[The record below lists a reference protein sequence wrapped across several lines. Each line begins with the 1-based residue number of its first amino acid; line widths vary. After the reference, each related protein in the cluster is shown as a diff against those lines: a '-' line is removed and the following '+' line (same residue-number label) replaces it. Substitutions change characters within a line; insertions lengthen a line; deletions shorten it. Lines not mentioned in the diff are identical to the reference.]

1 VGRRLTLGLPPCYP
15 TRMAWNLAL
24 RCLVIACLSAS
35 PALAE
40 TPRWVP
46 VSSRCFISVDVDFA
60 PGAFSGLGREVSGE
74 FQANPWNL
82 SDGVSGQLTVRVASL
97 STGLDG
103 RDKEMLKALAA
114 EKYPTMAFVIQAV
127 TASFPSV
134 SEHADVLLTI
144 QGRLT
149 IAGVDRVKR
158 FSGRVRWKDNRLWVR
173 GETRFKMTDFRIKP
187 PTYLLLSVKDEV
199 GVGFDLL
206 LDPKD
211 GSVLPPPPK
220 PSPVLPTRPP
230 EPVPDLP

>member
-1 VGRRLTLGLPPCYP
+1 
-15 TRMAWNLAL
+15 MAWTLAL
-24 RCLVIACLSAS
+24 QCLAIACLSAS

-40 TPRWVP
+40 TPRWVT
-46 VSSRCFISVDVDFA
+46 VSSRCFVSIYVDFA
-60 PGAFSGLGREVSGE
+60 PGGFSGLGREVSGE

-82 SDGVSGQLTVRVASL
+82 GDGVSGQLTVKVASL
-97 STGLDG
+97 STGVEG

-114 EKYPTMAFVIQAV
+114 ERYPTVAFVIQAV
-127 TASFPSV
+127 SASFSSV
-134 SEHADVLLTI
+134 SEHSDVLLTI

-158 FSGRVRWKDNRLWVR
+158 FSGRVRWRDQRLWVR
-173 GETRFKMTDFRIKP
+173 GETRFKMTDFGIKP

-211 GSVLPPPPK
+211 GPVPPPPSK
-220 PSPVLPTRPP
+220 PTPLSPTRPP
-230 EPVPDLP
+230 EPLPDLP

>member
-1 VGRRLTLGLPPCYP
+1 VGRRLTLGSPPCYP
-15 TRMAWNLAL
+15 TRMAWTLAL
-24 RCLVIACLSAS
+24 RCLAIACLSAS

-40 TPRWVP
+40 TPRWVT
-46 VSSRCFISVDVDFA
+46 VSSRCFVSVDVDFA

-74 FQANPWNL
+74 FQANPRNL

-103 RDKEMLKALAA
+103 RDKEMMKALAA
-114 EKYPTMAFVIQAV
+114 ERYPTMAFVIQAV
-127 TASFPSV
+127 SVSFPSV
-134 SEHADVLLTI
+134 SEHTDVLLTI

-158 FSGRVRWKDNRLWVR
+158 FSGRVRWKDHRLWVR
-173 GETRFKMTDFRIKP
+173 GETRFKMTDFGIKP

-211 GSVLPPPPK
+211 GSLQAPPPRPA
-220 PSPVLPTRPP
+220 PVSPTRPP
-230 EPVPDLP
+230 EPGPDLP

>member
-1 VGRRLTLGLPPCYP
+1 
-15 TRMAWNLAL
+15 MAWTLAL
-24 RCLVIACLSAS
+24 RCLAIACLSAS

-40 TPRWVP
+40 SPRWVT
-46 VSSRCFISVDVDFA
+46 VSGRCFISLDVDFPPA
-60 PGAFSGLGREVSGE
+60 AFSGLGREVSGE

-97 STGLDG
+97 STGMEG

-114 EKYPTMAFVIQAV
+114 ERYPTMAFMIQAV
-127 TASFPSV
+127 SASFPSV
-134 SEHADVLLTI
+134 SEHSDVLLTV

-158 FSGRVRWKDNRLWVR
+158 FSGRVRWKDHRLWVR
-173 GETRFKMTDFRIKP
+173 GETRFKMTDFGIKP
-187 PTYLLLSVKDEV
+187 PKYLLMSVKDEV

-211 GSVLPPPPK
+211 GPVTPLPPRPAPLSPTQPPD
-220 PSPVLPTRPP
+220 
-230 EPVPDLP
+230 PVPDLP

>member
-1 VGRRLTLGLPPCYP
+1 
-15 TRMAWNLAL
+15 MAWTLAL
-24 RCLVIACLSAS
+24 RWLAIACLSAS

-40 TPRWVP
+40 PPRWVT
-46 VSSRCFISVDVDFA
+46 VSGRCFISVDVDFA

-82 SDGVSGQLTVRVASL
+82 GDGVSGQLTVRVASL
-97 STGLDG
+97 STGVDG
-103 RDKEMLKALAA
+103 RDKEMLKALAV
-114 EKYPTMAFVIQAV
+114 ERYPTMAFAIQAV
-127 TASFPSV
+127 SASFPSI
-134 SEHADVLLTI
+134 SEHSDVLLTV

-158 FSGRVRWKDNRLWVR
+158 FSGRVRWKDHRLWVR
-173 GETRFKMTDFRIKP
+173 GETRFKMTDFGIKP
-187 PTYLLLSVKDEV
+187 PKYLLLSVKDEV

-211 GSVLPPPPK
+211 GPVPPPP
-220 PSPVLPTRPP
+220 PRPAPVSPTRLP

>member
-1 VGRRLTLGLPPCYP
+1 
-15 TRMAWNLAL
+15 MAWTLAL
-24 RCLVIACLSAS
+24 RCLAIACLSAS

-40 TPRWVP
+40 TSRWVT

-74 FQANPWNL
+74 FQANPRNL
-82 SDGVSGQLTVRVASL
+82 GDGVSGQLTVRVASL

-103 RDKEMLKALAA
+103 RDKEMMKALAA
-114 EKYPTMAFVIQAV
+114 ERYPTMAFVIQAV
-127 TASFPSV
+127 SASFPSV
-134 SEHADVLLTI
+134 SEHSDVLLTI

-158 FSGRVRWKDNRLWVR
+158 FSGRVRWKDHRLWVR
-173 GETRFKMTDFRIKP
+173 GETRFKMTDFGIKP
-187 PTYLLLSVKDEV
+187 PKYLLLSVKDEV

-211 GSVLPPPPK
+211 GSPGAASEAGAGVADTA
-220 PSPVLPTRPP
+220 SGASARPP
-230 EPVPDLP
+230 LGRSAIKVKGKRVSSP